1 MRKRMKAAL
10 GLLAAV
16 LFTGAVPVSAAET
29 PELYMQA
36 EYVKESDKE
45 IQADCM
51 VKNGDSVTNGKVRIF
66 YDAEKVKLV
75 SSEAGKGLGDA
86 MCEINDCLE
95 GNKKEGELVAAF
107 ASSGSIEKEGAVL
120 TMKFQLDDSVKDGDK
135 ITFTVKPE
143 KMAGESGDFDLKEAV
158 LEFEA
163 GKEGPQ
169 TSVPGESDKDEDKD
183 EDKDKDKDKD
193 KDTDKD
199 KGGSSKKPNKVKT
212 GDETEVGTYVAL
224 GAGTGLI
231 ILICAATAVKKRKKN
246 Q

>member
-16 LFTGAVPVSAAET
+16 LFTGAVPVSDAET

-75 SSEAGKGLGDA
+75 SSEAGK
-86 MCEINDCLE
+86 
-95 GNKKEGELVAAF
+95 
-107 ASSGSIEKEGAVL
+107 
-120 TMKFQLDDSVKDGDK
+120 
-135 ITFTVKPE
+135 
-143 KMAGESGDFDLKEAV
+143 
-158 LEFEA
+158 
-163 GKEGPQ
+163 EGPQ

-183 EDKDKDKDKD
+183 EDKDKD

>member
-143 KMAGESGDFDLKEAV
+143 KLAGESGDFDLKEAV

-163 GKEGPQ
+163 GKEGTQ

-183 EDKDKDKDKD
+183 EDKDKDKDK
-193 KDTDKD
+193 
-199 KGGSSKKPNKVKT
+199 GGSSKKPNKVKT
-212 GDETEVGTYVAL
+212 GDETKVGTYVAL

-231 ILICAATAVKKRKKN
+231 ILICAAIAVKKRKKN